1 MMSYHKNQQKMMM
14 KSTRSSLLPEQLLI
28 QLINGTYS
36 SDDID
41 NFVSLLKSMHFEGT
55 DLQLDLNALNW

>member
-1 MMSYHKNQQKMMM
+1 MMSYHRNQQKMMM
-14 KSTRSSLLPEQLLI
+14 KSTRPSLLPEQLLI

-41 NFVSLLKSMHFEGT
+41 NFVSLLKSMHCEGT